1 MGLLAAEEQE
11 VIAAVFPRPN
21 PRTTDRAVIRPAA
34 PGVRAACGRLHPVR
48 GEEEG
53 GCFVVRAAKHRC
65 SQSSSGAARF
75 SEGTARREDCRRD
88 FSAQTVT
95 GVHAHRFVYFFPQR
109 RGDGAATSAS
119 ARDAIDC
126 RTRRRLPR
134 VGAHA
139 QLTATF
145 FLTRVN
151 IQRETLSAV
160 FTAKTVSASMHTLSG
175 RDPRSY

>member
-1 MGLLAAEEQE
+1 M
-11 VIAAVFPRPN
+11 IAAVFPRPNPN

-119 ARDAIDC
+119 AREMRWTAARDGGRLVWG
-126 RTRRRLPR
+126 RTRNLPLR
-134 VGAHA
+134 
-139 QLTATF
+139 F